1 LERGHQAESL
11 VAERLFTRG
20 WAIHARNWRG
30 GGGEIDVVAGHD
42 GKLRFVEV
50 KVRAPEDPLSDDAVS
65 PHKRRRLK
73 SAAEAW
79 LAAMPGEPLEA
90 CFLVAYVDA
99 SVEPWAIRWID
110 DAF

>member
-1 LERGHQAESL
+1 M
-11 VAERLFTRG
+11 
-20 WAIHARNWRG
+20 
-30 GGGEIDVVAGHD
+30 AGHD

-50 KVRAPEDPLSDDAVS
+50 KVRDPADILGDDAVS

-79 LAAMPGEPLEA
+79 LAGMAGEPVEA

-99 SVEPWAIRWID
+99 TVDPWAIRWID

>member
-1 LERGHQAESL
+1 MQRGHLAEVL
-11 VAERLFTRG
+11 VAERLAARG
-20 WAIHARNWRG
+20 WTIHARNWRG
-30 GGGEIDVVAGHD
+30 GGGELDVVAGHD

-50 KVRAPEDPLSDDAVS
+50 KVRDPADILGDDAVS

-79 LAAMPGEPLEA
+79 LAGMAGEPVEA

-99 SVEPWAIRWID
+99 TVDPWAIRWID